1 MCYPIG
7 ARLAQRRILALDALY
22 HHLFSTPGRDAT
34 TTNQLKHDL
43 VLWLTHH
50 SFEELPDA
58 LEYYL
63 ADPNSDLEGDLAHLT
78 CLDPW
83 GVPVH
88 IHPLVTIY
96 INTLLAWAKCFLAT
110 YRVYPGLYDL
120 LDTPRLDFL
129 AAQLHLRDTTLPRP
143 LLHRSRGPPT
153 IRSEYVALQPHLGPP
168 PPNRLSVGRMTSLS
182 FNTSV
187 CRATRPSVILTAPT
201 VCLSP
206 RKSVALSVH
215 PTDSPSVIP
224 ARPSHEPS
232 VHPPVTPSLTRPSA
246 TTPVSHAQR
255 LSDRPSLSDRL
266 YTILPR
272 LSGCPTSPC
281 LHDTPTR
288 PSDHPPTPQ
297 RLYDYPTR
305 PSDHPPLSHRLYDT
319 PISPSAC
326 PSPADCLTAT
336 MTRPPVRPSFPTIH
350 HTHDSNHSLAV
361 VNGEQDSNHSLAV
374 VNGEQDSNHS
384 LAVVKQSH
392 TIHRTQ
398 DSSQSLAVVNGEQ
411 SRKAKIFPRAFTNY
425 NLLLRALDASSIY
438 LCDLRR
444 VAPPKSGED
453 AHVTRGKCDFG
464 GATLNNP
471 SLGCSYVLPRL
482 WDPGGVSSSAT
493 TPRDLSRTIAP
504 SRYPN
509 ALRTGYLIILPSP
522 RRWQDL
528 RTSHVNLDNF
538 IHGNIAGRTTAML
551 KITGSINVIIP
562 ALTRP
567 TPTHHERGNP
577 YDRQSSRTNFNAT
590 ATSYIRVTQNLKRR
604 VEIASPYEGH
614 TSHTF
619 YTRLRDCT
627 SGLLRH
633 TSGLPKILPRLRLT
647 LLMMLGLWGVPYER
661 PRLVDAPRTT
671 PTHYLGG
678 RAYVRCRFTTPRW
691 GVTRFYRCLGYV
703 LVVLNL
709 SVPKII
715 IS

>member
-7 ARLAQRRILALDALY
+7 ARLAQRRILAQDTLY

-34 TTNQLKHDL
+34 TINQLKHDL

-83 GVPVH
+83 GVQVH

-110 YRVYPGLYDL
+110 YGVYPGLYDL

-129 AAQLHLRDTTLPRP
+129 AAQLHLRDSTLPRP

-153 IRSEYVALQPHLGPP
+153 IRSEYVALQPHLAPP
-168 PPNRLSVGRMTSLS
+168 PPPDRLYVCRTNRPS
-182 FNTSV
+182 FSTSV
-187 CRATRPSVILTAPT
+187 CHATSPSVIPTAPT

-206 RKSVALSVH
+206 HKAVALPVRH
-215 PTDSPSVIP
+215 TDSPSIIP

-232 VHPPVTPSLTRPSA
+232 VHHPVTPSMTCLSA
-246 TTPVSHAQR
+246 TTPISLAQR
-255 LSDRPSLSDRL
+255 PSDRPSLSDHL
-266 YTILPR
+266 YTILPC
-272 LSGCPTSPC
+272 LSGCPTSPR
-281 LHDTPTR
+281 LHDTPTS
-288 PSDHPPTPQ
+288 PSDHPPPSQ
-297 RLYDYPTR
+297 RLYDTPTR
-305 PSDHPPLSHRLYDT
+305 LSDLPPPSHCLYNT

-336 MTRPPVRPSFPTIH
+336 TTRPPVRLSFPTIH
-350 HTHDSNHSLAV
+350 HTHASNHSLAV
-361 VNGEQDSNHSLAV
+361 VNGEP
-374 VNGEQDSNHS
+374 
-384 LAVVKQSH
+384 SH

-411 SRKAKIFPRAFTNY
+411 SRKAKIFHRAFTNY
-425 NLLLRALDASSIY
+425 DLLLRALDASSIY
-438 LCDLRR
+438 LRDFRR

-453 AHVTRGKCDFG
+453 AHITRGKCDYG

-482 WDPGGVSSSAT
+482 WDPGGVSSSAN

-509 ALRTGYLIILPSP
+509 ALLTGYLINLPSL

-528 RTSHVNLDNF
+528 RTSHVKIDNF
-538 IHGNIAGRTTAML
+538 IHGNITGLTTAMK
-551 KITGSINVIIP
+551 KITGSINVINP

-567 TPTHHERGNP
+567 TPTHHERDNP

-604 VEIASPYEGH
+604 VETTSP
-614 TSHTF
+614 
-619 YTRLRDCT
+619 
-627 SGLLRH
+627 
-633 TSGLPKILPRLRLT
+633 
-647 LLMMLGLWGVPYER
+647 
-661 PRLVDAPRTT
+661 
-671 PTHYLGG
+671 
-678 RAYVRCRFTTPRW
+678 
-691 GVTRFYRCLGYV
+691 
-703 LVVLNL
+703 
-709 SVPKII
+709 
-715 IS
+715 